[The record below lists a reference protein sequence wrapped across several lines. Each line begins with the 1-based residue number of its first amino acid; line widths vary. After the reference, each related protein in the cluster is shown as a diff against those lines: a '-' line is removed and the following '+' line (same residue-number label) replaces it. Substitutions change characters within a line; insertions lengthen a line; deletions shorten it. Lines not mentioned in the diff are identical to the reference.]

1 MRRVDLI
8 MLYVAKI
15 FLESTSAGSLQLEW
29 WRYLD
34 FWARKFDQSIN
45 LLDTV
50 TTQCGVTGQSLIN
63 SWFRYSNCYN
73 SDYWPNLLPCWLN
86 GITDRYRYIR

>member
-1 MRRVDLI
+1 MSHEPDKSNPYISSLP
-8 MLYVAKI
+8 
-15 FLESTSAGSLQLEW
+15 SAILQTYREK
-29 WRYLD
+29 RS
-34 FWARKFDQSIN
+34 Q
-45 LLDTV
+45 TV

-86 GITDRYRYIR
+86 GITDRYTNSISEDLSSRVNSLR